1 MSYYTINFGYYS
13 CIILVPRYLAEDQN
27 SCILI
32 LKVETENYCLIEL
45 HFFSQSCLFDFFFFG
60 ILFYFFLT
68 DA

>member
-45 HFFSQSCLFDFFFFG
+45 HFFSQSCLFV
-60 ILFYFFLT
+60 
-68 DA
+68 